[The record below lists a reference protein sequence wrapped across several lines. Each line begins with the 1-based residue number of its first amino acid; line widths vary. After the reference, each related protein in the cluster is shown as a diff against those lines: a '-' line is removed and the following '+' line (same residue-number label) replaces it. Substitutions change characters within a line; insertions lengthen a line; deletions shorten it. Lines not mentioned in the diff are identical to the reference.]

1 MGEKKLVEV
10 SSLKVGSYVVIDD
23 VCCVVKKID
32 ISKPGKHGH
41 AKSRIEAIGLIK
53 GEKKIIVKPGHDHI
67 GVPMIEKKSAQ
78 VLSIQGDTAS
88 VMDSEN
94 YETFDLIVPEELKG
108 QVKEGS
114 QVVYWV
120 MLDDKVM
127 KQVK

>member
-53 GEKKIIVKPGHDHI
+53 GEKKIIVHI